1 MNKIFIILKKNSK
14 LIFFYFFLSLVIF
27 QIFKTPYNIYS
38 IQVRSLDERLQ
49 RAYGYCSPYGYGF
62 TRYIIDKYKIENSF
76 PIYKNTNIFPGIYG
90 IFEEHSEILN
100 ENEIIIIDANEIIDA
115 GKNIN
120 KSVYDLEIIN
130 EGQKLN
136 LKEYSLIEKKGNCFF
151 FKND

>member
-14 LIFFYFFLSLVIF
+14 LIFFYIFLSLVIF

-49 RAYGYCSPYGYGF
+49 AAYGYCSPYGYGF
-62 TRYIIDKYKIENSF
+62 TRYILDKYKIENSF

-151 FKND
+151 LKK